1 MLPTFA
7 CRCQSTAGTASSC
20 LGGRMSAS
28 LLTFGDSRL
37 SFSRSRDAKCAHQT
51 DDRRSRSRHSR
62 RARVAI
68 TIATSGLKRHADA
81 AVSSLEACPT
91 PALRSESAPASCYA
105 RAGIR
110 QPLTNADNGALTDS
124 ICPSVHAPR
133 IAGRRGAAQ
142 RYGSATAI
150 ESRRAGYCREGHR
163 WSRDEHCAGAVG
175 SLRALGLAAMRPGLG
190 ESSGNLPLS
199 TFASSVAQ
207 APNAAARS
215 AK

>member
-110 QPLTNADNGALTDS
+110 QPLTSAVLHPRCSIRWLADLCDS
-124 ICPSVHAPR
+124 PCTCGLRLVSEKVTLCAMTAQAAPR
-133 IAGRRGAAQ
+133 LAVDASPARRPFAP
-142 RYGSATAI
+142 
-150 ESRRAGYCREGHR
+150 
-163 WSRDEHCAGAVG
+163 
-175 SLRALGLAAMRPGLG
+175 LAPRP
-190 ESSGNLPLS
+190 
-199 TFASSVAQ
+199 
-207 APNAAARS
+207 RS
-215 AK
+215 ARHRAPTTLPIPRAFAAWRTIRR